1 VTTLDGT
8 LLTAWIKALAA
19 SGHPGRGHRLLV
31 SVIAVGRSSRRG
43 EADGRRAKR
52 CWERPADRNGADI
65 MSGTLW
71 FTTLGIIYLVLLCT
85 LAVLSFRK
93 GHWVL
98 GLIGFIFPVLWIV
111 GAILPGRRRR

>member
-1 VTTLDGT
+1 M
-8 LLTAWIKALAA
+8 
-19 SGHPGRGHRLLV
+19 LV
-31 SVIAVGRSSRRG
+31 SAGC
-43 EADGRRAKR
+43 K
-52 CWERPADRNGADI
+52 NGADV

-71 FTTLGIIYLVLLCT
+71 FTTLGIIYLVLLFT

-111 GAILPGRRRR
+111 GAILPRRR